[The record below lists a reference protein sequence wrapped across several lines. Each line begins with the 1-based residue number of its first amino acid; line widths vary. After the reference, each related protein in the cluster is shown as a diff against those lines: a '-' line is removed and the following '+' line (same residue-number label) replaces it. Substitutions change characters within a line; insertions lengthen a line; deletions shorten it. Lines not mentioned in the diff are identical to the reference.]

1 MGKFISKTASILFHP
16 LILPALSILV
26 LFNSGSY
33 IDFLPYQAKKIILL
47 IVIVSTFILPLTFV
61 PFYIFQNIIKSIQM
75 ENHKERLI
83 PFFISF
89 CLYLFC
95 YYLLHRIGTPFI
107 INKLIL
113 AGATSI
119 LVLFLLS
126 INWKISAHMVGIG
139 GFTGALI
146 ALSLLLK
153 VNMQYYIIASVLV
166 SGIIGYARLSLQA
179 HSPKQI
185 YIGWFTGL
193 LVSFIILF
201 VF

>member
-1 MGKFISKTASILFHP
+1 
-16 LILPALSILV
+16 
-26 LFNSGSY
+26 
-33 IDFLPYQAKKIILL
+33 
-47 IVIVSTFILPLTFV
+47 
-61 PFYIFQNIIKSIQM
+61 
-75 ENHKERLI
+75 
-83 PFFISF
+83 
-89 CLYLFC
+89 
-95 YYLLHRIGTPFI
+95 
-107 INKLIL
+107 
-113 AGATSI
+113 
-119 LVLFLLS
+119 
-126 INWKISAHMVGIG
+126 MVGIG